1 MFAELASFALVAGLL
16 TITPGL
22 DTALVLRT
30 AVAVGP
36 RGAMATALGINT
48 GALCW
53 GVAASVGATAVLAA
67 SDAAYLVLRIAGAG
81 YLLWLGLGML
91 WRSRPGRG
99 PDGAGAPAPAEPPP
113 EADPMPE
120 ADPAAGG
127 DSLVRL
133 WWRGTATNL
142 LNPKFGVFYM
152 AMLPQFIPDG
162 APQLLTGI
170 VLTLVHDLEGLVWF
184 GLLVLGVRRLRERL
198 AHPAVR
204 RAMDAITGTALVLVG
219 VDVALSERPV

>member
-1 MFAELASFALVAGLL
+1 MFAEVTSFALVAGLL

-30 AVAVGP
+30 ALAVGP

-67 SDAAYLVLRIAGAG
+67 SDVAYLVLRTAGAG

-99 PDGAGAPAPAEPPP
+99 PDGAGPPAPADPAPK
-113 EADPMPE
+113 ADQ
-120 ADPAAGG
+120 AAGG
-127 DSLVRL
+127 DSMVRL

-170 VLTLVHDLEGLVWF
+170 ALTLVHDLEGLLWF
-184 GLLVLGVRRLRERL
+184 GLLVLGVRRLRDRL